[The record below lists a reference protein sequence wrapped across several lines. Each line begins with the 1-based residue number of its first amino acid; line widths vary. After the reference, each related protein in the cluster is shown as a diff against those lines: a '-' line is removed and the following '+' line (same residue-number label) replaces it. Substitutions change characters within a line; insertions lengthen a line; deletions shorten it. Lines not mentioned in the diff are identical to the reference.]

1 MKGRWVGVVGLW
13 TMVVGFA
20 PGVARPCTTF
30 FLEHGEEMVF
40 GKSYDWMVD
49 DGLLVVN
56 KRGVQK
62 TAMGQEDPVSWVSK
76 FGSITFNQYGR
87 EQPMGGMNEAG
98 LVVEVMWLEGTGYPE
113 EDSRAS
119 LNELQWVQYQLD
131 NFTKVEEVIAGDS
144 LIRISPGGATIHYLV
159 GDSYGGCASI
169 EFLAGE
175 LVYHTAETMASKV
188 LTNSTYEESSEFL
201 KRHKGFG
208 GEEAAPSGIGSLER
222 FARASSMLAEYD
234 PASMG
239 GAVDYGFGIL
249 SSVSQG
255 EWSVWNMIYDL
266 VDRRIHFRTFEK
278 KDIRYVDL
286 DSLDFSCASEVEIL
300 DINADLAGNIHQD
313 LSPYTRDANRELVSS
328 AFGKTPFLQGF
339 PEEVLD
345 AIAEYP
351 ERCLCT
357 ER

>member
-1 MKGRWVGVVGLW
+1 
-13 TMVVGFA
+13 
-20 PGVARPCTTF
+20 
-30 FLEHGEEMVF
+30 
-40 GKSYDWMVD
+40 MVD

-76 FGSITFNQYGR
+76 FGSVTFNQYGR
-87 EQPMGGMNEAG
+87 EQPMGGMNESG
-98 LVVEVMWLEGTGYPE
+98 LVVEVMWLDGTGYPE
-113 EDSRAS
+113 QDSRAA

-131 NFTKVEEVIAGDS
+131 NCTSVEEVIASDS

-159 GDSYGGCASI
+159 GDRNGSCASI
-169 EFLAGE
+169 EFEFLAGE

-201 KRHKGFG
+201 GRHEGFG
-208 GEEAAPSGIGSLER
+208 GEEVIPSGIGSLER

-234 PASMG
+234 PATMG
-239 GAVDYGFGIL
+239 TTVDYGFGIL

-255 EWSVWNMIYDL
+255 EWSVWNMVYDF
-266 VDRRIHFRTFEK
+266 VDRRIHFRTFGKE
-278 KDIRYVDL
+278 DIRYVDL

-300 DINADLAGNIHQD
+300 DINADLAGSIHGE
-313 LSPYTRDANRELVSS
+313 LIPYTRDANRELVSS

-339 PEEVLD
+339 PDEVLD

-357 ER
+357 E